1 MVLYLTYCW
10 RQDSYERAALRR
22 RIGAVTRE
30 LETAYWQF
38 YTEQDRMRA
47 TADSGTELLLRLDK
61 DLRLTYANS
70 AAQGIFG
77 HLRGDPSLIR
87 YCRAIE
93 LEDLA
98 KEAVEHGSA
107 AEKTINLRGLLFRAR
122 AIPSEGAVH
131 IALLDISELQ
141 RLRQSRKELI
151 ANLADDLRTPLA
163 SLRLLTETLNE
174 AAGRGPKIEERLP
187 TEISTEP
194 AELEQITRGMHDLAA
209 IETGKQ
215 VTRVEPIPL
224 DEITA
229 EALLRVQEQVR
240 NTGAKIRAEVGE
252 GLIVLADKA
261 PAARGA
267 ERTLQRGEV
276 LAGR

>member
-1 MVLYLTYCW
+1 
-10 RQDSYERAALRR
+10 
-22 RIGAVTRE
+22 
-30 LETAYWQF
+30 
-38 YTEQDRMRA
+38 MRA

-163 SLRLLTETLNE
+163 SLRLLTETLRE
-174 AAGRGPKIEERLP
+174 PAGRDPEIADRLFG
-187 TEISTEP
+187 EISTELG
-194 AELEQITRGMHDLAA
+194 ELEQITREMLDLAA
-209 IETGKQ
+209 IESGSQ
-215 VTRVEPIPL
+215 VTRLERVPL
-224 DEITA
+224 YEITA
-229 EALLRVQEQVR
+229 EALLQVQEQALVD
-240 NTGAKIRAEVGE
+240 GAQFRTDVGKE
-252 GLIVLADKA
+252 LIVLADKA
-261 PAARGA
+261 LAARGA